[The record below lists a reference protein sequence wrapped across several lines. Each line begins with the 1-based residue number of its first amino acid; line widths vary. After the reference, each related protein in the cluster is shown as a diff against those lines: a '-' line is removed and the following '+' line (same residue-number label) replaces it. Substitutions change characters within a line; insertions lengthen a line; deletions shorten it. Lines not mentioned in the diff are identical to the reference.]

1 MNLDHILRQM
11 PELTL
16 AYLIRVISAL
26 LILYFGRLAVR
37 WGINLFRGFLRRK
50 KVDETLV
57 SFFSNLAQSTLM
69 VMVLIAALAQLGV
82 QTTSLIALLGAAGLA
97 VGLSLQGSLSNFAAG
112 VLIVIFKPFR
122 VGDAIEAGGVLGIV
136 EEIGILTTELRSPD
150 NRKIIVPNSKI
161 MADSIVN
168 YTAKPTRRLDLKVQV
183 SYADDLQKARRV
195 VEEILAGEPRVLKDP
210 SPVIGVLELGDNGVT
225 LAIRPWVNTTN
236 YWPVMFALNERI
248 KERFAQE
255 GITIPFPT
263 QTVYNYGDMGL
274 PTSRKE

>member
-37 WGINLFRGFLRRK
+37 WGINLFRDYLRRK

-225 LAIRPWVNTTN
+225 LAIRPWVNTTD

-255 GITIPFPT
+255 GITIPFP
-263 QTVYNYGDMGL
+263 QRVVHFADRKASAP
-274 PTSRKE
+274 PTD